1 MTKFHCIVCAVQSC
15 YCLLFLLF
23 IVLQFHKI
31 SYGERSRSLLPS
43 MVTYMQYI
51 NSFHTRPLS
60 MLSCRPGTCKSATLP
75 LHKFD
80 PFFIEIQCMSKN
92 IKYVC
97 LILTQL
103 SIFRNFCM
111 DPPPTFIGDM
121 KSTYSKANSS
131 SLHIYI
137 VDSKVR
143 HVDRFYFLKNKS
155 TMQLNWT
162 QIAGF
167 KFTHENMYFFTLNPI
182 MYYNY
187 SFSHLHCIKLYY
199 IYMCMFLL

>member
-60 MLSCRPGTCKSATLP
+60 MLSCRPSTCKSATLP

-92 IKYVC
+92 IKYVYV
-97 LILTQL
+97 LFWQTEYFQKFLHGSTT
-103 SIFRNFCM
+103 NFHRKYEIYLLKGKLFF
-111 DPPPTFIGDM
+111 T
-121 KSTYSKANSS
+121 T
-131 SLHIYI
+131 HIYC
-137 VDSKVR
+137 R
-143 HVDRFYFLKNKS
+143 
-155 TMQLNWT
+155 
-162 QIAGF
+162 
-167 KFTHENMYFFTLNPI
+167 
-182 MYYNY
+182 
-187 SFSHLHCIKLYY
+187 
-199 IYMCMFLL
+199 